1 MVSGRSGIYG
11 DQPMEPKFPY
21 RHVADDLR
29 RKIESGELTYQLP
42 SRLKLA
48 EEYGVSHMTI
58 DRALTVLKQDGL
70 VYGVAGL
77 GVFVKE
83 TD

>member
-1 MVSGRSGIYG
+1 MIT
-11 DQPMEPKFPY
+11 MEPKFPY

-29 RKIESGELTYQLP
+29 HKIETGELTYQLP

-48 EEYGVSHMTI
+48 ETYGVSHMTI
-58 DRALTVLKQDGL
+58 NRALKILKEEGL
-70 VYGVAGL
+70 VTGVAGL

-83 TD
+83 AAG